1 MTLNLALFVIILSA
15 AILSFSVFKWKSRT
29 ENEDPEEADHE
40 ESDPE
45 EAAEQRAIRR
55 RRAIRERSTQHEQP
69 QSVILEGMYW
79 DTLLGEFCP
88 LSEEIYYRRD
98 LEAYLN
104 EVRDW
109 KEIRER
115 QATEDTLRSKPVP
128 NSPMAQYIKSKSPKK
143 EPKP

>member
-1 MTLNLALFVIILSA
+1 MYSLTLVLVLFTLILSA
-15 AILSFSVFKWKSRT
+15 VILIFSSFKWRPKVEKESP
-29 ENEDPEEADHE
+29 EVALEPED
-40 ESDPE
+40 
-45 EAAEQRAIRR
+45 AAEQRAVRR
-55 RRAIRERSTQHEQP
+55 HRAIRERSPQHEQP
-69 QSVILEGMYW
+69 QSIYIEGTYW
-79 DTLLGEFCP
+79 DTLIGEFCP

-115 QATEDTLRSKPVP
+115 QAAEETLRSKPIP
-128 NSPMAQYIKSKSPKK
+128 NSPMAEYIKSKSPKK